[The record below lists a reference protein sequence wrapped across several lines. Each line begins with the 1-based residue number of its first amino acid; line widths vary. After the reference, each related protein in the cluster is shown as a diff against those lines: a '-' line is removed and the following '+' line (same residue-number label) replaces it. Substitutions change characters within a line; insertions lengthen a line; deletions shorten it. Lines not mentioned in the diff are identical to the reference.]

1 MIQGLTALNHSSYI
15 PQAWHGTLLFWAVMV
30 VCVFVN
36 TVVSSAL
43 PKIEIT
49 ILMLH
54 VFGFFAILITIS
66 YMAPHGSASDVF
78 TVFLNEGNWSSQGL
92 SFMIG
97 LTGLSF
103 SFVGTHGSAS
113 QSHDILYKLIR

>member
-1 MIQGLTALNHSSYI
+1 M
-15 PQAWHGTLLFWAVMV
+15 FWAVML

-43 PKIEIT
+43 PKIELT

-54 VFGFFAILITIS
+54 GFGFFANIITIS

-78 TVFLNEGNWSSQGL
+78 TVFLNEGDWSSQGL

-103 SFVGTHGSAS
+103 SFVGKHISAS
-113 QSHDILYKLIR
+113 QSHDLLMT